1 MGVLYIT
8 SQNDGVGKTTL
19 TAALVGILKDSGKK
33 AIGLIPSREGDLVD
47 TERDILSRLLGE
59 EIGGP
64 SYSSKDT
71 LISAIVDAG
80 AKSAFVIV
88 EGPGTVDQADHID
101 IVSKTEAKAIVVSDF
116 TDGDSCLEFARN
128 FGSDLAG
135 VVINCRTKYG
145 RTEMAN
151 KLTPVFEEAGIP
163 ILGVIPEDRTLL
175 SLTVG
180 QISENLGGNFFCGEH
195 RSDRLVEHFM
205 IGGFGMDP
213 GQYVFSTRNKKAV
226 VVRGDRPDVQMSAL
240 QTDMECFIMTNGLEP
255 IEYVKYESDEEDV
268 AVIIVETNTLETM
281 DRLASLQKLA
291 RFDHPEK
298 LERAKIL
305 VSENVC
311 VETLA
316 DPEQI

>member
-1 MGVLYIT
+1 M
-8 SQNDGVGKTTL
+8 
-19 TAALVGILKDSGKK
+19 
-33 AIGLIPSREGDLVD
+33 D
-47 TERDILSRLLGE
+47 T
-59 EIGGP
+59 
-64 SYSSKDT
+64 
-71 LISAIVDAG
+71 
-80 AKSAFVIV
+80 
-88 EGPGTVDQADHID
+88 
-101 IVSKTEAKAIVVSDF
+101 
-116 TDGDSCLEFARN
+116 
-128 FGSDLAG
+128 
-135 VVINCRTKYG
+135 
-145 RTEMAN
+145 
-151 KLTPVFEEAGIP
+151 
-163 ILGVIPEDRTLL
+163 
-175 SLTVG
+175 
-180 QISENLGGNFFCGEH
+180 
-195 RSDRLVEHFM
+195 
-205 IGGFGMDP
+205 

-316 DPEQI
+316 APE

>member
-8 SQNDGVGKTTL
+8 SQTGGVGKTTL
-19 TAALVGILKDSGKK
+19 TAALVGILKDSGENV
-33 AIGLIPSREGDLVD
+33 IGLIPSGEGDRV
-47 TERDILSRLLGE
+47 EAEHVILSKLLGE
-59 EIGGP
+59 AIRGP
-64 SYSSKDT
+64 SYSSRDT
-71 LISAIVDAG
+71 LISAIVSAG
-80 AKSAFVIV
+80 EKSDFVIV
-88 EGPGTVDQADHID
+88 EGPGTVDQAGHID

-116 TDGDSCLEFARN
+116 IDGASCLEFARD
-128 FGSDLAG
+128 FGSALAG
-135 VVINCRTKYG
+135 VVFNYRTRYG

-151 KLTPVFEEAGIP
+151 KLTPLFEEAGIP

-180 QISENLGGNFFCGEH
+180 QISENLGGKFFCGED
-195 RSDRLVEHFM
+195 RSDRLVENFM

-298 LERAKIL
+298 LKKAKTL

-311 VETLA
+311 VETLTA
-316 DPEQI
+316 PE